1 MGSFKN
7 FKKRLIEEEEMGI
20 FQDEQIEEEDMQ
32 TKEGKTIT
40 LERIKNIAKDIIDD
54 TEWVNDSHTKAEHNG
69 IKDGLERLIRHLEEV
84 DLWNCRVCNATGKL
98 VEDLSPVGENR
109 PEPFYYF
116 CPSCNGKGVVI
127 IPKSNTIAYLKAI
140 LREDDKFLD
149 NQDFSIII
157 EKYKQKKGQ

>member
-1 MGSFKN
+1 MGS

-69 IKDGLERLIRHLEEV
+69 IKDGLERLMRHLEETESEV
-84 DLWNCRVCNATGKL
+84 AN
-98 VEDLSPVGENR
+98 
-109 PEPFYYF
+109 
-116 CPSCNGKGVVI
+116 
-127 IPKSNTIAYLKAI
+127 
-140 LREDDKFLD
+140 DK
-149 NQDFSIII
+149 
-157 EKYKQKKGQ
+157 

>member
-1 MGSFKN
+1 MGKVKGILEEN
-7 FKKRLIEEEEMGI
+7 MRLYPELYNGHANEEFWIQCCKEE
-20 FQDEQIEEEDMQ
+20 
-32 TKEGKTIT
+32 
-40 LERIKNIAKDIIDD
+40 L
-54 TEWVNDSHTKAEHNG
+54 
-69 IKDGLERLIRHLEEV
+69 LERLIRHLEEV

-116 CPSCNGKGVVI
+116 CPSCKGKGVVI

-157 EKYKQKKGQ
+157 EKYKQKKGK